1 MLNKNLFFYVSLLCA
16 LFLFYIITP
25 ILLAIFDYEIGGY
38 MLHGYVY
45 SDEEI
50 SYILSLIDIFI
61 SQYYFLIIIL
71 TFSLI
76 LFFTN
81 FIFANSI
88 TNSTN
93 DVETKNINK
102 VILILIFPCFF
113 MLILDL
119 LEIYIYTKH
128 VDYNQSLSRDA
139 IYHLLL
145 DKRKTYIN
153 ILIILTP
160 IIFNSHKKI
169 SILIYLSIL
178 LYSVLTLSR
187 FELFLLFVVHVIL
200 NIKFS
205 YRNFLI
211 IVFFVFLIIIMRT
224 FITYDIQFNT
234 TFFWMVFDQVI
245 IETIHVFLSN
255 LTAFTY
261 VKTISFTEYLREN
274 VLFLGNNLFYQNY
287 ETINLSKQTI
297 LYFQNSQNYLRNYS
311 VSGFSTILIYFP
323 IFILEISFLYF
334 LSKKILS
341 PRVFI
346 AFFVFLSLFW
356 FRGHF
361 IHVCLFLVKLS
372 LLMLFILWIIKKLQM
387 SNFKVE

>member
-45 SDEEI
+45 YDPEI

-211 IVFFVFLIIIMRT
+211 IVFFVFLIIIMRSI
-224 FITYDIQFNT
+224 ITYDIHFNT
-234 TFFWMVFDQVI
+234 TFFWTVFDQVI
-245 IETIHVFLSN
+245 IESIHVFLSN

-261 VKTISFTEYLREN
+261 AKTISFTEYLREN